1 VPGEAAALKQALLNL
16 AMNARDAM
24 PDGGHVDIETR
35 IVELDAEDAETME
48 TEPGLGV
55 ILTVRDT
62 GVGMDDKTRSRVFEP
77 YFTTKAVGAGTGL
90 GLATVYGLV
99 KAVDG
104 GISVE
109 SVKGRGTALRI
120 FLPSATMPDV

>member
-1 VPGEAAALKQALLNL
+1 
-16 AMNARDAM
+16 
-24 PDGGHVDIETR
+24 
-35 IVELDAEDAETME
+35 ME